1 VAAAS
6 DAARTPLYYEVLLHP
21 TAQGERSIATRDLI
35 AVAERL
41 QRITEIDR
49 WVVRHVMQWMREHP
63 RETAQLGGLSINLS
77 GQSVTNPLF
86 LRFLLGELVRGD
98 VPGNKLIFEISEA
111 DAVDG
116 HAQTQ
121 LFMRQLQRHGCR
133 FTLDDF
139 GVGTSSYTSLK
150 SMKLDY
156 LKLDRTLVR
165 EIGVSMI
172 DEALVR
178 SILETGSFLGI
189 KTVAGFVE
197 NAEALAKLGEMGV
210 DCVQG
215 YLIGVPKPLE
225 SLA

>member
-1 VAAAS
+1 
-6 DAARTPLYYEVLLHP
+6 
-21 TAQGERSIATRDLI
+21 
-35 AVAERL
+35 
-41 QRITEIDR
+41 
-49 WVVRHVMQWMREHP
+49 MREHAD
-63 RETAQLGGLSINLS
+63 TVASIGGLSINLS

-86 LRFLLGELVRGD
+86 LKFLLAELARGD
-98 VPGNKLIFEISEA
+98 LPGNKLIFEISEA
-111 DAVDG
+111 DAVEG

-139 GVGTSSYTSLK
+139 GIGSSSYTSLK

-156 LKLDRTLVR
+156 LKIDRNLVR
-165 EIGVSMI
+165 EIGTSMI

-189 KTVAGFVE
+189 KTVAGFIEDPDFLNTLV
-197 NAEALAKLGEMGV
+197 EMGV

-215 YLIGVPKPLE
+215 YFIGAPQPLD
-225 SLA
+225 SLE